1 MLLKIERIRDSRKVR
16 LRLSGE
22 FRSHHL
28 DQVKT
33 EISRGEPIAL
43 DLEEVDLVDIEA
55 IRFLNAARMK
65 VSRCCIAR
73 LISRSGC
80 LGSGKKRSSN
90 GLAMMTSLKE
100 ALNDDPRENGWQLDG
115 RIALVTG
122 GTSGIGLATAKRFV
136 AEGAYV
142 FITVA

>member
-1 MLLKIERIRDSRKVR
+1 MILKIERIRDSRKVR

-28 DQVKT
+28 DQVKA

-55 IRFLNAARMK
+55 FGSSMPARTK
-65 VSRCCIAR
+65 VSRCCTAR

-80 LGSGKKRSSN
+80 LGSGKKRKLERI
-90 GLAMMTSLKE
+90 GDDDIAERGKE
-100 ALNDDPRENGWQLDG
+100 
-115 RIALVTG
+115 
-122 GTSGIGLATAKRFV
+122 
-136 AEGAYV
+136 
-142 FITVA
+142 

>member
-1 MLLKIERIRDSRKVR
+1 MILKIERIRDSRKVQ

-28 DQVKT
+28 DQVKA

-55 IRFLNAARMK
+55 IRFLNAREDEGIS
-65 VSRCCIAR
+65 VLTAR

-80 LGSGKKRSSN
+80 LGSGKKRKLEWI
-90 GLAMMTSLKE
+90 GGDDMVKRGKE
-100 ALNDDPRENGWQLDG
+100 
-115 RIALVTG
+115 
-122 GTSGIGLATAKRFV
+122 
-136 AEGAYV
+136 
-142 FITVA
+142 